1 MIKLVAPSI
10 LSADFS
16 NIGQAVE
23 LAEKA
28 GADLIH
34 VDIMDGH
41 FVPNLT
47 LGPGL
52 VAAIRKRTRLPID
65 VHLMVENPRAFVPP
79 FHEAGADWISLHVEA
94 TAHLHKDV
102 TMIRE
107 LGRKAGVALNPGT
120 PIETLR
126 EVLGSVDFVLLMSVD
141 PGWGGQSFIPRCLD
155 KIRDLKSWLREEGL
169 AAAVEVDGGLKLD
182 NLEEA
187 FRAGMDIAVA
197 GSAIFEAPDP
207 AAVIRAMKSGRSFM
221 GNGPLA
227 ASHSYD

>member
-1 MIKLVAPSI
+1 MTKRIAASI

-23 LAEKA
+23 MAETA

-65 VHLMVENPRAFVPP
+65 VHLMVEDPRSFVPP
-79 FHEAGADWISLHVEA
+79 FHEAGADWISLHAEA
-94 TAHLHKDV
+94 TVHLHKDV

-107 LGRKAGVALNPGT
+107 LGRKAGVALNPAT

-126 EVLGSVDFVLLMSVD
+126 EVLGEVDFILLMSVN
-141 PGWGGQSFIPRCLD
+141 PGWGGQSFIPRCLE
-155 KIRDLKSWLREEGL
+155 KIRDLKRWLCEAGRSVE
-169 AAAVEVDGGLKLD
+169 VEVDGGLKLE
-182 NLEEA
+182 NLEET

-197 GSAIFEAPDP
+197 GSAIFDAPDP
-207 AAVIRAMKSGRSFM
+207 AGVVRAMKRI
-221 GNGPLA
+221 A
-227 ASHSYD
+227 AHAADDKDT

>member
-1 MIKLVAPSI
+1 MKLIAPSI

-16 NIGQAVE
+16 DIGRAVE

-47 LGPGL
+47 LGPQL
-52 VAAIRKRTRLPID
+52 VAAVRKRTRLPID
-65 VHLMVENPRAFVPP
+65 VHLMVENPRAFVPL

-102 TMIRE
+102 SMVKE
-107 LGRKAGVALNPGT
+107 LGRKAGVVLNPAT
-120 PIETLR
+120 PIQSLQEILGET
-126 EVLGSVDFVLLMSVD
+126 DFILLMTVD
-141 PGWGGQSFIPRCLD
+141 PGWGGQSFIPSCLA
-155 KIRDLKSWLREEGL
+155 KIRALKAWLRREKLGIPI
-169 AAAVEVDGGLKLD
+169 EVDGGIKLD
-182 NLEEA
+182 NIEGI

-197 GSAIFEAPDP
+197 GSAVFSAPDP
-207 AAVIRAMKSGRSFM
+207 AAAIREMKR
-221 GNGPLA
+221 LA
-227 ASHSYD
+227 ALTADDKDR

>member
-1 MIKLVAPSI
+1 MKLIAPSI

-16 NIGQAVE
+16 NIGRAVE

-47 LGPGL
+47 LGPQL
-52 VAAIRKRTRLPID
+52 VAAVRKRTRLPID

-94 TAHLHKDV
+94 TAHLHKDL
-102 TMIRE
+102 TMIRD

-120 PIETLR
+120 PIQTLR
-126 EVLGSVDFVLLMSVD
+126 EVLGNVDFILLMSVN
-141 PGWGGQSFIPRCLD
+141 PGWGGQSFIPRSLD
-155 KIRDLKSWLREEGL
+155 KIRDLKAWLREERL
-169 AAAVEVDGGLKLD
+169 DAAVQVDGGLKLD
-182 NLEEA
+182 NLEET

-197 GSAIFEAPDP
+197 GSAIFGAPDP
-207 AAVIRAMKSGRSFM
+207 AETIREMKRI
-221 GNGPLA
+221 A
-227 ASHSYD
+227 ARVAADKDG

>member
-1 MIKLVAPSI
+1 MKLIAASI

-16 NIGQAVE
+16 RIGEAVE

-47 LGPGL
+47 LGPRL
-52 VAAIRKRTRLPID
+52 VESIRKKTRLPID
-65 VHLMVENPRAFVPP
+65 VHLMVENPRAFVPL

-102 TMIRE
+102 TMIKE
-107 LGRKAGVALNPGT
+107 LGRKAGVVLNPAT
-120 PIETLR
+120 PIATLR
-126 EVLGSVDFVLLMSVD
+126 EILRDVDFILLMSVN
-141 PGWGGQSFIPRCLD
+141 PGWGGQSFIPSCLD
-155 KIRDLKSWLREEGL
+155 KIRNLKAWLREEKL
-169 AAAVEVDGGLKLD
+169 EIPIEVDGGIKLD
-182 NLEEA
+182 NLEEIL
-187 FRAGMDIAVA
+187 RAGMDVVVA

-207 AAVIRAMKSGRSFM
+207 AGVIREMKRI
-221 GNGPLA
+221 A
-227 ASHSYD
+227 ALVAGHKD